1 GAAVHWYGKAEAR
14 AGRKMAHV
22 TFCAG
27 TMKELD
33 DAARTASAAAAALA
47 GEESTKASGTAAD
60 AGARPLV
67 SIIMGSDSDLP
78 TMKASADM
86 LERFGVPYELTIVS
100 AHRTPARMTAFA

>member
-27 TMKELD
+27 TMKELECKVGPFGLLQS
-33 DAARTASAAAAALA
+33 DAAQSESAAAAKMGEDESTATDVA
-47 GEESTKASGTAAD
+47 GES
-60 AGARPLV
+60 GARPLV

-78 TMKASADM
+78 
-86 LERFGVPYELTIVS
+86 
-100 AHRTPARMTAFA
+100 